1 MKMTKRLKNRI
12 LQDSYLTIFF
22 PKFIISMHICLIF
35 SDRLQKCLP
44 EKISN
49 YENILCLL
57 NTNKEKPLKI
67 LISLSIF
74 YNIKSWY
81 W

>member
-12 LQDSYLTIFF
+12 LQDSYLTIF
-22 PKFIISMHICLIF
+22 PKYIISIHIYLIF
-35 SDRLQKCLP
+35 SDRLQKCLS
-44 EKISN
+44 ENISH
-49 YENILCLL
+49 YENIFCLL

-67 LISLSIF
+67 LIYLSIF
-74 YNIKSWY
+74 HNIKYCY